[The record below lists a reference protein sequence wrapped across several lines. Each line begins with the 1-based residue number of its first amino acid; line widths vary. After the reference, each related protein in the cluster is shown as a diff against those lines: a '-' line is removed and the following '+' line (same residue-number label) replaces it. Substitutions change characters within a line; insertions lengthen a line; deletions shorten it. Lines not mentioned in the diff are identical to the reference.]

1 MVHAVKRVLAW
12 QVAQEMAALKL
23 SKNQMAK
30 RMKTSRTQVDRLLDP
45 KKNDKVQ
52 LDTMQRAAVV
62 VGRKLH
68 VELA

>member
-23 SKNQMAK
+23 SKKSDGKAHENQ
-30 RMKTSRTQVDRLLDP
+30 SQQVDRLLDP
-45 KKNDKVQ
+45 KNDKVQ
-52 LDTMQRAAVV
+52 LDTVQRPAVV